1 MRLIFGLVL
10 LVGVG
15 LAGFATYM
23 ARNYINQYQQALA
36 AERQQKAPA
45 IETVEVMVAARDLK
59 YGEKLEKDAVK
70 RVSYPKAAL
79 PEGVFTDVAA
89 LFPEEAR
96 DPREVLR
103 SMVQGEVIL
112 ADKVTEPGEP
122 AGIGS
127 RLANGMRAF
136 AIEVDAKSGVSG
148 FLRPGDRVD
157 VYWTGSVGR
166 GEIRTEGNSTG
177 SVTKLIESRMPLV
190 AVDQSADMDRE
201 EARIART
208 VTVAATPQQV
218 AALAQAQSTGRLSL
232 SLVGALDESTAEV
245 IEVDQNRLLGLQ
257 AAEAPMP
264 VEEEKEQCMVR
275 TRRGSEVVMTPIP
288 CTN

>member
-10 LVGVG
+10 LIGIG

-23 ARNYINQYQQALA
+23 AKNYIEQYQQQLA
-36 AERQQKAPA
+36 QERKQRAPE
-45 IETVEVMVAARDLK
+45 IETVDVLVAARDLK

-70 RVSYPKAAL
+70 SVKYPKSSL
-79 PEGVFTDVAA
+79 PEGVFTEATA

-103 SMVQGEVIL
+103 SMVEGEVIL
-112 ADKVTEPGEP
+112 AGKVTDPGEP

-127 RLANGMRAF
+127 RLASGMRAF

-157 VYWTGSVGR
+157 VYWTGSVGK
-166 GEIRTEGNSTG
+166 GNMRTEGNSTG

-190 AVDQSADMDRE
+190 AVDQSADIDRD

-208 VTVAATPQQV
+208 VTVEATPQQV
-218 AALAQAQSTGRLSL
+218 ASLAQAQSTGRLSL
-232 SLVGALDESTAEV
+232 SLVGALDQTTSEV
-245 IEVDQNRLLGLQ
+245 IEVDQYRLLGIK
-257 AAEAPMP
+257 AAEAPKPPQM
-264 VEEEKEQCMVR
+264 EEERCTIR

>member
-36 AERQQKAPA
+36 AERQQHAPA
-45 IETVEVMVAARDLK
+45 METVEVMVAARDLK

-79 PEGVFTDVAA
+79 PEGVFTDVTA

-103 SMVQGEVIL
+103 SMVKGEVIL
-112 ADKVTEPGEP
+112 TGKVTEPGEP

-264 VEEEKEQCMVR
+264 MEEEKEQCMVR

>member
-10 LVGVG
+10 LVGIG

-23 ARNYINQYQQALA
+23 AKNYIEQYQQQLA
-36 AERQQKAPA
+36 QERKQRAPE
-45 IETVEVMVAARDLK
+45 IETVDVLVAARDLK

-70 RVSYPKAAL
+70 SVKYPKSSL
-79 PEGVFTDVAA
+79 PEGIFTEATA
-89 LFPEEAR
+89 LFPEETR

-103 SMVQGEVIL
+103 SMVEGEVIL
-112 ADKVTEPGEP
+112 AGKVTDPGEP

-127 RLANGMRAF
+127 RLASGMRAF

-157 VYWTGSVGR
+157 VYWTGSVGK
-166 GEIRTEGNSTG
+166 GNMRTEGNSTG

-190 AVDQSADMDRE
+190 AVDQSADMDRD

-208 VTVAATPQQV
+208 VTVEATPQQV
-218 AALAQAQSTGRLSL
+218 ASLAQAQSTGRLSL
-232 SLVGALDESTAEV
+232 SLVGALDQTTSEV
-245 IEVDQNRLLGLQ
+245 IEVDQYRLLGIE
-257 AAEAPMP
+257 AAEAPKPPQM
-264 VEEEKEQCMVR
+264 EEERCTIR

>member
-1 MRLIFGLVL
+1 
-10 LVGVG
+10 
-15 LAGFATYM
+15 
-23 ARNYINQYQQALA
+23 
-36 AERQQKAPA
+36 
-45 IETVEVMVAARDLK
+45 
-59 YGEKLEKDAVK
+59 
-70 RVSYPKAAL
+70 
-79 PEGVFTDVAA
+79 
-89 LFPEEAR
+89 
-96 DPREVLR
+96 
-103 SMVQGEVIL
+103 
-112 ADKVTEPGEP
+112 
-122 AGIGS
+122 
-127 RLANGMRAF
+127 MRAF

-264 VEEEKEQCMVR
+264 MEEEKEQCMVR

>member
-10 LVGVG
+10 LVGIG

-23 ARNYINQYQQALA
+23 AKNYIEQYQQELA
-36 AERQQKAPA
+36 QERKQRAPE
-45 IETVEVMVAARDLK
+45 IETVDVLVAARDLK

-70 RVSYPKAAL
+70 SVSYPKTSL
-79 PEGVFTDVAA
+79 PEGIFTEATA
-89 LFPEEAR
+89 LFPEDAS

-103 SMVQGEVIL
+103 SMVAGEVIL
-112 ADKVTEPGEP
+112 AGKVTDPGEP

-127 RLANGMRAF
+127 RLASGMRAF

-157 VYWTGSVGR
+157 VYWTGSVGK
-166 GEIRTEGNSTG
+166 GNMRTEGNSTG
-177 SVTKLIESRMPLV
+177 SVTKLIQSRMPLV
-190 AVDQSADMDRE
+190 AVDQSADMDRD

-232 SLVGALDESTAEV
+232 SLVGALDQTTSEV
-245 IEVDQNRLLGLQ
+245 IEVDQYSLLGI
-257 AAEAPMP
+257 EAPKP
-264 VEEEKEQCMVR
+264 PQVEEERCTVR
-275 TRRGSEVVMTPIP
+275 TRRGSEVVVTPIP